1 MTNPETELNEQEPI
15 LTTNVEEAQQPQAVE
30 NVIEPQAE
38 AQLIEVA
45 PDAVAVPEIEPEAIQ
60 TIEAATET
68 VTETPA
74 HEPEVVAAEA
84 AVLEVVEP
92 EVVAAEAPVLEV
104 AEPEV
109 VAAEAPVL
117 EVVEP
122 DVVVA
127 EAPVLEVVEPDVVV
141 AEEPV
146 ETVISEIHNIEELE
160 TVAEPVSV
168 ADYENYTKADFVKLL
183 EAQLAVVNNATAK
196 PSDFKRVDEVL
207 KAIKP
212 PFDQMK
218 RAEKEIARQKFL
230 AENEGNEE
238 GFEYKN
244 DADVQAFD
252 SLYKQIRESKNNFFQ
267 NLEKSKDKNFSVKTE
282 LLQQLRELVDRE
294 EKDAQSQE
302 SIWQQFKKIQD
313 EWKAAGNMVSPHN
326 STLWDTY
333 NALIDRFY
341 SNRNIYFE
349 LKDLDRKKNLVLKT
363 ELVEK
368 VEELSKTVESGTL
381 TKAIADKTNQIFEE
395 YKHIGPAPKAEQ
407 EVLWQRLKMAMDVI
421 YDARRAQNE
430 DQKVIL
436 TQNYEVKSKIYED
449 LVPYTAFTSN
459 SINEWN
465 DKSREVMALQEQ
477 WNAIKAPML
486 REEGQEL
493 TKKFWATLKTFFS
506 NKTEFF
512 KQLEQK
518 RAQHLIQKT
527 QLCEQAEAIV
537 ASGEDTSVNTDRII
551 ELQKEWKQTGQTADK
566 FKNAIYERFKKACD
580 AYFDQKR
587 NKNKEADSE
596 FVENLT
602 KKQDLCARVT
612 AASQAGE
619 TSLAALN
626 AFKAEW
632 NSVGFVPRKDM
643 QTIQKQFVDAIN
655 GYVAAIGGD
664 ASLADV
670 RSHSSSRGSSY
681 GGGSGQQ
688 SNRRG
693 NGNSGSGG
701 GADRKDSEV
710 RRKISQVEND
720 LSVWQNNIEFFGRS
734 KNSEKIRADFEK
746 KIEIAQ
752 KQLTELKKQL

>member
-15 LTTNVEEAQQPQAVE
+15 LQANVEVAQQPQTADDVVPQIEVE
-30 NVIEPQAE
+30 LAPIIEPTEIVADQAAE
-38 AQLIEVA
+38 AIGQEA
-45 PDAVAVPEIEPEAIQ
+45 TESATDAVAEPTQPHES
-60 TIEAATET
+60 ATEA
-68 VTETPA
+68 V
-74 HEPEVVAAEA
+74 AEA
-84 AVLEVVEP
+84 AEPATEVVT
-92 EVVAAEAPVLEV
+92 AEQ
-104 AEPEV
+104 
-109 VAAEAPVL
+109 
-117 EVVEP
+117 
-122 DVVVA
+122 
-127 EAPVLEVVEPDVVV
+127 
-141 AEEPV
+141 
-146 ETVISEIHNIEELE
+146 TEIHTIEDFEP
-160 TVAEPVSV
+160 TTEPVSV
-168 ADYENYTKADFVKLL
+168 IDYEHFTKADFVKLL
-183 EAQLAVVNNATAK
+183 EAQLAVVNTAAAK

-207 KAIKP
+207 KEIKP

-230 AENEGNEE
+230 ADNEGNEE
-238 GFEYKN
+238 GFEYKA
-244 DADVQAFD
+244 DADVLTFD
-252 SLYKQIRESKNNFFQ
+252 SLYKQIREVKNNFFQ
-267 NLEKSKDKNFSVKTE
+267 NLEKSKEKNFSVKTE

-368 VEELSKTVESGTL
+368 IEELARKVETGTL
-381 TKAIADKTNQIFEE
+381 TKAITDKTNQIFEE
-395 YKHIGPAPKAEQ
+395 YKHIGPASKAEQ

-421 YDARRAQNE
+421 YDARRAQSE
-430 DQKVIL
+430 EQKIVL
-436 TQNYEVKSKIYED
+436 TQNYEVRSKIYEN
-449 LVPYTAFTSN
+449 LVPYTAFSSN

-465 DKSREVMALQEQ
+465 QKSKEVTALQEE

-493 TKKFWATLKTFFS
+493 TKKFWTTLKTFFN

-518 RAQHLIQKT
+518 RAQNLVQKT

-537 ASGEDTSVNTDRII
+537 ASGEDTAANTDRII
-551 ELQKEWKQTGQTADK
+551 DLQKEWKLIGQTADK
-566 FKNAIYERFKKACD
+566 FKNSIYERFKKACD

-587 NKNKEADSE
+587 KKNKEADSE
-596 FVENLT
+596 FAGNLT
-602 KKQDLCARVT
+602 QKQELCARVV
-612 AASQAGE
+612 AAAQSGE
-619 TSLAALN
+619 TNLAALN

-632 NSVGFVPRKDM
+632 GTIGFVPRKDM
-643 QTIQKQFVDAIN
+643 QAIQKQFVDAIN
-655 GYVAAIGGD
+655 SYVSAIGGD
-664 ASLADV
+664 PSMGEMRAP
-670 RSHSSSRGSSY
+670 HSSSRS
-681 GGGSGQQ
+681 GGGQY
-688 SNRRG
+688 SNRGVSGG
-693 NGNSGSGG
+693 NAGG
-701 GADRKDSEV
+701 GADRKDSDV
-710 RRKISQVEND
+710 RRKISQVESD

-746 KIEIAQ
+746 KIATAQ
-752 KQLTELKKQL
+752 KQLAELKGQL

>member
-15 LTTNVEEAQQPQAVE
+15 LTTNIEEAEQPQAVE
-30 NVIEPQAE
+30 NVVEPQAD
-38 AQLIEVA
+38 AQPAKV
-45 PDAVAVPEIEPEAIQ
+45 VPE
-60 TIEAATET
+60 
-68 VTETPA
+68 
-74 HEPEVVAAEA
+74 AEIVSA
-84 AVLEVVEP
+84 PEVVEP
-92 EVVAAEAPVLEV
+92 TTEVTTEVSAPTLEV

-109 VAAEAPVL
+109 VIEPVPAIS
-117 EVVEP
+117 ETDAVMIEP
-122 DVVVA
+122 ILAVA
-127 EAPVLEVVEPDVVV
+127 EPEGTVTD
-141 AEEPV
+141 
-146 ETVISEIHNIEELE
+146 ETAKTQTSEIHEIEDIEA
-160 TVAEPVSV
+160 VAEPVSV
-168 ADYENYTKADFVKLL
+168 ADYEHFTKADFVKLL
-183 EAQLAVVNNATAK
+183 ETQLAVVNNAAAK

-207 KAIKP
+207 KATKP

-230 AENEGNEE
+230 ADNEGNEE
-238 GFEYKN
+238 GFDYKN

-252 SLYKQIRESKNNFFQ
+252 SLYKQIREAKNNFFQ

-313 EWKAAGNMVSPHN
+313 DWKAAGNMVSPHN

-368 VEELSKTVESGTL
+368 IEELSKNVESGTL
-381 TKAIADKTNQIFEE
+381 SKATVDKTNQLFEE

-430 DQKVIL
+430 DQKVVL
-436 TQNYEVKSKIYED
+436 TQNYEIKSKIYEQ

-459 SINEWN
+459 GINEWN
-465 DKSREVMALQEQ
+465 EKTKEVTALQEE

-493 TKKFWATLKTFFS
+493 TKKFWVTLKTFFN

-518 RAQHLIQKT
+518 RAQNLVIKT
-527 QLCEQAEAIV
+527 ELCEQAEAIV
-537 ASGEDTSVNTDRII
+537 ASGEDSSTNTDRII
-551 ELQKEWKQTGQTADK
+551 DLQRQWKQTGQTSDK
-566 FKNAIYERFKKACD
+566 FKNSIYERFKKACD

-596 FVENLT
+596 FAENLT

-612 AASQAGE
+612 AAAQSGE
-619 TSLAALN
+619 TGLAALN
-626 AFKAEW
+626 AFKEEW
-632 NSVGFVPRKDM
+632 GSIGFVPRKDM

-655 GYVAAIGGD
+655 GYVSAIGGD
-664 ASLADV
+664 ASMAEV
-670 RSHSSSRGSSY
+670 RSQSSSRSNN
-681 GGGSGQQ
+681 GGSQQ
-688 SNRRG
+688 SNRG
-693 NGNSGSGG
+693 GGSNTGG

-734 KNSEKIRADFEK
+734 KNSEKIKADFEK
-746 KIEIAQ
+746 KIAIAQ
-752 KQLTELKKQL
+752 KQLADLKKQL